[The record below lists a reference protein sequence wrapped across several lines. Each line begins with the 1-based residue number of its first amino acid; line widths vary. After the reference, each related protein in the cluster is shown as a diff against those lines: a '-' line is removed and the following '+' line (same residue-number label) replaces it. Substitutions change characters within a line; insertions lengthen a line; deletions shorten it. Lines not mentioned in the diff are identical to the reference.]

1 MQAYQLCTVKPACEA
16 RGRGCATALTA
27 HVCRIATAQGH
38 TVSLYADA
46 DNPHSNAVYQRVG
59 FALIDST
66 RDITLTA
73 PAAD

>member
-1 MQAYQLCTVKPACEA
+1 MNYVIDSNHP
-16 RGRGCATALTA
+16 
-27 HVCRIATAQGH
+27 VFD
-38 TVSLYADA
+38 S
-46 DNPHSNAVYQRVG
+46 PHSNAVYQRVG